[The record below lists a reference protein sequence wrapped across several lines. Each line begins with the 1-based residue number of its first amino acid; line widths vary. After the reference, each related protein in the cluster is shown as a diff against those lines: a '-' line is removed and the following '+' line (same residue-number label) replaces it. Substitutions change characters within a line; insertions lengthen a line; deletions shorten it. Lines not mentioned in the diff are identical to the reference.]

1 MRSDTFQ
8 GKDEVESR
16 RACRVG
22 KAQSNVNGGAMY
34 FWNIEGLLDDI
45 ASQKITEQQK
55 FYYYLL
61 LGCGALVVMT
71 LVRTFPASPDELR
84 VGPAAAD
91 LILSLIIT
99 IWGTKRCFAINQSGS
114 GGDFIARMTCLTL
127 PVSIRWTVV
136 VIPYLFIT
144 AFFLEFIER
153 VFEEGSL
160 QQILSLYAEMAL
172 FQILYLGYFLYL
184 IGKFRALAAK
194 TAAS

>member
-1 MRSDTFQ
+1 
-8 GKDEVESR
+8 
-16 RACRVG
+16 
-22 KAQSNVNGGAMY
+22 MY

-55 FYYYLL
+55 FSYYLL
-61 LGCGALVVMT
+61 LGCAALVVMT
-71 LVRTFPASPDELR
+71 LVLTVPGSPDELR
-84 VGPAAAD
+84 AGPAAAD

-136 VIPYLFIT
+136 AIPYLFIA
-144 AFFLEFIER
+144 AFFLVFIER
-153 VFEEGSL
+153 VFGEGSL
-160 QQILSLYAEMAL
+160 QETLSLYAEMAL

>member
-1 MRSDTFQ
+1 
-8 GKDEVESR
+8 
-16 RACRVG
+16 
-22 KAQSNVNGGAMY
+22 
-34 FWNIEGLLDDI
+34 
-45 ASQKITEQQK
+45 
-55 FYYYLL
+55 
-61 LGCGALVVMT
+61 MT

-153 VFEEGSL
+153 VFEEGS
-160 QQILSLYAEMAL
+160 SDKY
-172 FQILYLGYFLYL
+172 YLCMRKWRSSKYCIWGIFC
-184 IGKFRALAAK
+184 I
-194 TAAS
+194 